1 MAQVKV
7 PASLRDLEYYFK
19 AYFNAHIASMADNAV
34 AQANKRFA
42 DDMDRIPDLPV
53 NAGVPGMEG
62 ISKLSQASLLDSYKN
77 YWTNVQANF
86 RKAFESSKDLGK
98 GFKGRA
104 KALKRIIAV
113 LEECGLGAK
122 YLNRRPNELSG
133 GQRQR
138 IAIAMC
144 LIQEPALIVAD
155 EPFSSLD
162 ASSSAELLKLMTD
175 INRERHTAFLLITHN
190 IHIVRQICPR
200 IIVMDEGRICEEGTT
215 AEVLTNPRSECTAAL
230 LEAERRIHGI

>member
-1 MAQVKV
+1 MAEALR
-7 PASLRDLEYYFK
+7 AS
-19 AYFNAHIASMADNAV
+19 
-34 AQANKRFA
+34 
-42 DDMDRIPDLPV
+42 P
-53 NAGVPGMEG
+53 
-62 ISKLSQASLLDSYKN
+62 
-77 YWTNVQANF
+77 
-86 RKAFESSKDLGK
+86 KDFGK
-98 GFKGRA
+98 GFKAKA

-138 IAIAMC
+138 VAIAMC

-215 AEVLTNPRSECTAAL
+215 SEVLNNPRSECTAAL